1 MIYSN
6 NMLLTA
12 FACGEQRDSAAHVD
26 GYVDVVVPRYTD
38 RQFRDHF
45 RMSRGTFEVYTGS

>member
-12 FACGEQRDSAAHVD
+12 FTCGEQRDPAAHVD
-26 GYVDVVVPRYTD
+26 GYVDVIVQRYTD